1 MELDLKRRHQAELGD
16 LKEAI
21 ESGKF
26 NRERV
31 HYSVAVL
38 ELQRKADQ
46 LGQKGFYKESKKLNK
61 KVSQAKSVEQQKF
74 KTKAR

>member
-38 ELQRKADQ
+38 ELQRKAD
-46 LGQKGFYKESKKLNK
+46 
-61 KVSQAKSVEQQKF
+61 
-74 KTKAR
+74 